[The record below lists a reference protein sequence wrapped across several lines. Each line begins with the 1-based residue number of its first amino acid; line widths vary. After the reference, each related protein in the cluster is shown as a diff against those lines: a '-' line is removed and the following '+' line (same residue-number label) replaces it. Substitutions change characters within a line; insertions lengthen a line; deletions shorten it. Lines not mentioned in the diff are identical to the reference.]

1 MEFSQTLTLIQSPP
15 PFSAEQLNTT
25 GKRPNSPSEMA
36 LESYSTA
43 LNICYIPHRVEEEHI
58 PKIGQQFHSLDDAR
72 KFYNKYAKHVGFSIR
87 SGSSRKKGDEIIK
100 KIYN

>member
-1 MEFSQTLTLIQSPP
+1 MHIMSYRLLSLT
-15 PFSAEQLNTT
+15 
-25 GKRPNSPSEMA
+25 EMA

-72 KFYNKYAKHVGFSIR
+72 EFYNKYAKHVGFSIQ
-87 SGSSRKKGDEIIK
+87 SGSSRKKGDK
-100 KIYN
+100 L